1 MILVILQ
8 EKKKKKKTKYE
19 TTRPTKKEQM
29 AMNLKTIV
37 PTIFKKTSTISPLDI
52 FALKASTDS

>member
-8 EKKKKKKTKYE
+8 EKKKKKTKYE